1 MMRGRGTP
9 KKRGGAT
16 KSKKITAI
24 HKRFFLKN
32 KNTLGSVLAYCL
44 TLADTPGRIALLE
57 LSPRF
62 IILAYKKPR
71 PNN

>member
-1 MMRGRGTP
+1 MRGRGTP

-16 KSKKITAI
+16 KSKKITVI
-24 HKRFFLKN
+24 LKRFLKI
-32 KNTLGSVLAYCL
+32 KYTLGSVLAYCL

-62 IILAYKKPR
+62 ILLAYI
-71 PNN
+71 